1 MPAGKQ
7 LLIVEDD
14 ANSREGYRIYL
25 SGAGFDVH
33 TLPGGAHALDFVR
46 SASPDLVVLDLG
58 LPDLDGWE
66 VARRLKSDEQT
77 KRIPII
83 AFSGLLQAARAG
95 ERAPRRLR
103 YVPDEAVSSR
113 SPLDRYQETPGND
126 HALFRSARRAARPVL
141 ILSVFVFLRAASGKQ
156 TTGW

>member
-1 MPAGKQ
+1 MRAGKQ

-14 ANSREGYRIYL
+14 AHSREGYRIYL

-46 SASPDLVVLDLG
+46 AASPDLVVLDLG

-77 KRIPII
+77 KHIPII
-83 AFSGLLQAARAG
+83 AFSGRSMQHEQASALRAG
-95 ERAPRRLR
+95 CDVYLTKPCPPDRLLTTIRKLLGLSAP
-103 YVPDEAVSSR
+103 PSDEPAKT
-113 SPLDRYQETPGND
+113 LDPY
-126 HALFRSARRAARPVL
+126 
-141 ILSVFVFLRAASGKQ
+141 
-156 TTGW
+156 